1 MLSVLNSFIFKIKMN
16 TNLVVTPSHFFKL
29 AKSPLWIWHDA
40 FGDPSKK
47 EPLSEFTL
55 KIMEDGN
62 LHEKEFI
69 SKLEVEEVSE
79 PNPSRG
85 VQETLRLMKEGKPLI
100 YQGWLEMDVDGVIY
114 RGRPDLLEKRPGSSI
129 FGEWLYVPIDI
140 KSSSEAKTLHKQ
152 QLAFYCMILSSVQGT
167 SPVSAGIVNRDFIRI
182 EVAID
187 RKILDKTHDDI
198 DEVLKILRGKR
209 PALHISSATKETPW
223 YRVCLQE
230 AEELSDVSLIYK
242 LRKDTAQALRDL
254 GIDTLSK
261 MAAQDVDALPK
272 ISGASK
278 ETLYK
283 ARLQAQS
290 LIEKKPIFIGEP
302 EPIEETDLK
311 LYFDIEGDPWMN
323 AEYLFGFWV
332 VGDPEGQ
339 FAQFGHVSFSEE
351 EPGKYFIYF
360 LAESPDLE
368 KAMWNNFL
376 DWLCCLPEDYK
387 VYHYAHYEQAAIN
400 KLGEKYKRSQELDRF
415 QERLID
421 LKKNVDKTVIF
432 PLYFYSIKDIA
443 KSSFVNFKW
452 RHVKAGGGQSI
463 FWYESWLETQDR
475 QILQD
480 IIDYNEDDVRAT
492 EHLHLWINKAPQ
504 ELLETSMTSSH

>member
-1 MLSVLNSFIFKIKMN
+1 MN
-16 TNLVVTPSHFFKL
+16 NNLVVTPSHFFKL
-29 AKSPLWIWHDA
+29 AKSPMWIWHDA

-62 LHEKEFI
+62 LHEKEYI
-69 SKLEVEEVSE
+69 SKLEVEEVDE
-79 PNPSRG
+79 LNPIKG

-100 YQGWLEMDVDGVIY
+100 YQGWLQMNAGGVVY

-129 FGEWLYVPIDI
+129 FGEWIYVPVDI

-152 QLAFYCMILSSVQGT
+152 QLAFYCMILSSVQGA
-167 SPVSAGIVNRDFIRI
+167 SPASAVIINRAFIRL
-182 EVAID
+182 EVAMD
-187 RKILDKTHDDI
+187 QKILDKTQEDI
-198 DEVLKILRGKR
+198 DEVLEILRGKR
-209 PALHISSATKETPW
+209 PDLHISSSTKDTPW

-230 AEELSDVSLIYK
+230 AEDRSDISLIYK
-242 LRKDTAQALRDL
+242 LRKDTAQALREH

-261 MAAQDVDALPK
+261 MAVQDVDALPK
-272 ISGASK
+272 LSGASK
-278 ETLYK
+278 ETLQK
-283 ARLQAQS
+283 AKLQAQS
-290 LIEKKPIFIGEP
+290 LIEKRPIFIGEP
-302 EPIEETDLK
+302 EPVEETDLK
-311 LYFDIEGDPWMN
+311 LYFDIEGDPWLN

-332 VGDPEGQ
+332 VGDPEGR
-339 FAQFGHVSFSEE
+339 FAEGGHVRFSEQD
-351 EPGKYFIYF
+351 PGKYFIYF

-368 KAMWNNFL
+368 MIMWDDFL
-376 DWLCCLPEDYK
+376 EWLCRLPYEYK
-387 VYHYAHYEQAAIN
+387 VYHYAHYEQTAIN
-400 KLGEKYKRSQELDRF
+400 KLGEKYKRSQKLDRF
-415 QERLID
+415 QGNLID
-421 LKKNVDKTVIF
+421 LKKNVDNAVIF

-452 RHVKAGGGQSI
+452 RHAKAGGGQSI

-492 EHLHLWINKAPQ
+492 EHLHLWINKASQ
-504 ELLETSMTSSH
+504 ESLLEVSMTSNH